1 MSNEPD
7 DLRARLDRERAKIGN
22 TAFDKP
28 ATNGATNGK
37 DGNEILRLAKL
48 SSIVY
53 DRERELSAE
62 RLGVRVSTLDSAVR
76 AERDKAAREQTD
88 FLPHWN
94 VEPWPTPVDGSALL
108 KELQKHLKCYS
119 VLPDHADVTLA
130 LWILHTW
137 AFDGFDITPYL
148 AITSPTRRCGKTVLM
163 TLL

>member
-1 MSNEPD
+1 MSDEPD

-22 TAFDKP
+22 TAFDKS

-76 AERDKAAREQTD
+76 AERDKAAREHTD
-88 FLPHWN
+88 FGARPIRPASHYN
-94 VEPWPTPVDGSALL
+94 
-108 KELQKHLKCYS
+108 QN
-119 VLPDHADVTLA
+119 ADQGAV
-130 LWILHTW
+130 
-137 AFDGFDITPYL
+137 
-148 AITSPTRRCGKTVLM
+148 C
-163 TLL
+163 